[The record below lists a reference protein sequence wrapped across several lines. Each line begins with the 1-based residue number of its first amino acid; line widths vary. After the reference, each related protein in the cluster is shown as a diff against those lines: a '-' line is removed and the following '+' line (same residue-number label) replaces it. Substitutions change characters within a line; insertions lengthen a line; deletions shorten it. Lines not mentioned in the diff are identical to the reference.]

1 MAEISPFDYINSINS
16 SKKDLMETKEDEK
29 TYNSFM
35 VNRGLSYFPDTIEY
49 ANAMN
54 QLYHLDSKL
63 QYQYLINIVRPRK
76 RFSKWSKKKKDGDL
90 ELVMRYFGYNA
101 NKAKSALSILTPD
114 DLKTIKKK
122 IDEGGT

>member
-1 MAEISPFDYINSINS
+1 MTELSPFDYINSINS
-16 SKKDLMETKEDEK
+16 TKKDLMETKEDEK
-29 TYNSFM
+29 SYNSFM

-49 ANAMN
+49 ANIMN

-76 RFSKWSKKKKDGDL
+76 RFSKWSKKKKDVDL
-90 ELVMRYFGYNA
+90 ELVMKYFGYNA

-122 IDEGGT
+122 LDEGGT

>member
-1 MAEISPFDYINSINS
+1 MAEMSPFDYINSINS

-29 TYNSFM
+29 NYNSYI
-35 VNRGLSYFPDTIEY
+35 VNRGLSYFHDTVEY

>member
-1 MAEISPFDYINSINS
+1 MAEMSPFDYINSINS